1 VTALRKDLIR
11 EIKNSKN
18 RFLSIAILIA
28 LAVAFLSGLK
38 ATAPDMKNT
47 GDEYLDKQQLMDIQV
62 LSTLGLTKGD
72 IKALGAQDN
81 IERAVGAYCID
92 AWAGDLVAKAY
103 SITDG
108 MNLLTVTSGRMPE
121 SPDECI
127 VDKNLLEKMKISV
140 GDSITIDPSD
150 DYEDCL
156 THKNFTIVGTA
167 VSPYYIS
174 VERGS
179 ASIGSGNVR
188 AYVYLPEGAFDL
200 DYYTV
205 AYAKVKGAQ
214 ELTAFTDEYDDY
226 IDDVMDSLKDFGDRR
241 AKLRYDD
248 IIDEAQGKI
257 DDAQKELDDK
267 EKEADEKLSDA
278 EQELK
283 DARRKLDKGWREYRD
298 GKKELE
304 ESLPKLCDAECELAD
319 ARQELIEGE
328 QEYQKGLD
336 EYNFGYAQ
344 YAENK
349 RKLDAA
355 KAQLDAAKQ
364 QLDAAKQIPD
374 QIAKLEGDITAL
386 EAQKKLLDPNDQE
399 YKAIEA
405 RITELSAKKAALV
418 SASMSDTEIAAA
430 QAKIDAGM
438 AEYNAGKQ
446 ELDAAK
452 AQLDAAKKKLD
463 EGYEELQ
470 DGKRKY
476 REGVEELQDGWKK
489 YYEGIDELPKAY
501 KKLKDGEKEYAD
513 GLEEYEDAKREA
525 EEKIADAKKKLA
537 DARRKVA
544 DIETCKWYILSRGYN
559 PGYTGFG
566 QDADRMANLASVFP
580 VIFFLVAAL
589 VCLTTMTRMVEE
601 QRTQI
606 GLMKALGYGRWDISK
621 KYLCYGL
628 FPSLAGSL
636 LGIIIGHIVFPTM
649 IYVSYQIMYEMPN
662 IRLSLYPGI
671 CIWATIAAVACTTLS
686 TLWACISTLTDSPA
700 NLMRPKAP
708 KAGRRVLLEKI
719 PFIWKKLSFTSKVTV
734 RNLFRYKKRF
744 FMSVIGIAG
753 SGALLVTAF
762 GLNDSIIEKQFGDIW
777 QMDVQ
782 AYVYEAMPLADMQEL
797 LGKNPANDDF
807 DSVMFCLDSQMECKN
822 GGRSQS
828 GVHLLGVESAG
839 SMAGRI
845 NLHNGGAPV
854 TLDDSGVVVTAKLAE
869 TLSIKAGDE
878 INMRTGGEDH
888 LMRVIGVADNY
899 VYHYVYITAAY
910 YETVFGKAM
919 QYNGFMGNLKDGLTD
934 ETMDAMSTQL
944 LSDSR
949 MYTVRTIGSIYD
961 SVWDSLSILNYVVL
975 VLILGSGMLTFVVML
990 NLTNINIGERMRELA
1005 TLRVLG
1011 FYDKEMYAYIFRENN
1026 ALSVIGAFVGL
1037 VFGKI
1042 MHLFV
1047 IRTCEVDMVMFVR
1060 SAKPLSYVY
1069 AFALTIAFSLI
1080 VNLLMRPKVRA
1091 IDMVESLKSAE

>member
-1 VTALRKDLIR
+1 MNALTLKNLLR
-11 EIKNSKN
+11 EIKRTFTK
-18 RFLSIAILIA
+18 FLSIFAICA
-28 LAVAFLSGLK
+28 LGVAFFAGIR
-38 ATAPDMKNT
+38 ATSPDMKEAGDRLYNT
-47 GDEYLDKQQLMDIQV
+47 YNLSDISV
-62 LSTLGLTKGD
+62 ISTSGLT
-72 IKALGAQDN
+72 ADN
-81 IERAVGAYCID
+81 IRDLESIEGIQAVRASLFVDAMARGTGEKEKNLRLYSMPIKLKSEYAPLID
-92 AWAGDLVAKAY
+92 LIPDYGIDTSPEY
-103 SITDG
+103 E
-108 MNLLTVTSGRMPE
+108 MNGVEIVSGRMPLNDTE
-121 SPDECI
+121 TALDYTLEGSLVKQLGDEITLTTSGGTVTLRVVGFIRSP
-127 VDKNLLEKMKISV
+127 M
-140 GDSITIDPSD
+140 
-150 DYEDCL
+150 
-156 THKNFTIVGTA
+156 
-167 VSPYYIS
+167 YIS
-174 VERGS
+174 MFERGTS
-179 ASIGSGNVR
+179 SIGNGTSDGFAYASGN
-188 AYVYLPEGAFDL
+188 AISSLGTKLPVMSL
-200 DYYTV
+200 LNTYYTRADIV
-205 AYAKVKGAQ
+205 ISGKERLSAYS
-214 ELTAFTDEYDDY
+214 DEY
-226 IDDVMDSLKDFGDRR
+226 
-241 AKLRYDD
+241 
-248 IIDEAQGKI
+248 E
-257 DDAQKELDDK
+257 
-267 EKEADEKLSDA
+267 
-278 EQELK
+278 
-283 DARRKLDKGWREYRD
+283 
-298 GKKELE
+298 
-304 ESLPKLCDAECELAD
+304 
-319 ARQELIEGE
+319 
-328 QEYQKGLD
+328 
-336 EYNFGYAQ
+336 
-344 YAENK
+344 
-349 RKLDAA
+349 
-355 KAQLDAAKQ
+355 
-364 QLDAAKQIPD
+364 
-374 QIAKLEGDITAL
+374 
-386 EAQKKLLDPNDQE
+386 
-399 YKAIEA
+399 
-405 RITELSAKKAALV
+405 ALV
-418 SASMSDTEIAAA
+418 NEVTDRIEDYASTQSGT
-430 QAKIDAGM
+430 
-438 AEYNAGKQ
+438 
-446 ELDAAK
+446 
-452 AQLDAAKKKLD
+452 
-463 EGYEELQ
+463 
-470 DGKRKY
+470 
-476 REGVEELQDGWKK
+476 
-489 YYEGIDELPKAY
+489 
-501 KKLKDGEKEYAD
+501 
-513 GLEEYEDAKREA
+513 
-525 EEKIADAKKKLA
+525 
-537 DARRKVA
+537 
-544 DIETCKWYILSRGYN
+544 WYIQDRSGN
-559 PGYTGFG
+559 PGYSDYSENT
-566 QDADRMANLASVFP
+566 DRIAAVGDVFP
-580 VIFFLVAAL
+580 LIFFIVAAL

-601 QRTQI
+601 QRIEMGT
-606 GLMKALGYGRWDISK
+606 MKALGYGGWQIAM
-621 KYLCYGL
+621 KY
-628 FPSLAGSL
+628 
-636 LGIIIGHIVFPTM
+636 
-649 IYVSYQIMYEMPN
+649 
-662 IRLSLYPGI
+662 
-671 CIWATIAAVACTTLS
+671 AVYAMS
-686 TLWACISTLTDSPA
+686 ACISGGVVGAIIGFKLFPYVIMKGYSIMYYLGKLETPYRADIAFMAIAAMAVCTAAATFSACYASLKEVPA
-700 NLMRPKAP
+700 TLMRPKAP

-762 GLNDSIIEKQFGDIW
+762 GLNDSIFGIIEKQFGDIW

-961 SVWDSLSILNYVVL
+961 SVLDSLSILNYVVL

-1037 VFGKI
+1037 LFGKI

-1069 AFALTIAFSLI
+1069 AFALTIVFSLI

>member
-1 VTALRKDLIR
+1 MNALTLKNLLR
-11 EIKNSKN
+11 EIKRTFTK
-18 RFLSIAILIA
+18 FLSIFAICA
-28 LAVAFLSGLK
+28 LGVAFFAGIR
-38 ATAPDMKNT
+38 ATSPDMKEAGDRLYNT
-47 GDEYLDKQQLMDIQV
+47 YNLSDISV
-62 LSTLGLTKGD
+62 ISTSGLT
-72 IKALGAQDN
+72 ADN
-81 IERAVGAYCID
+81 IRDLESIEGIQAVRASLFVDAMARGTGEKEKNLRLYSMPIKLKSEYAPLID
-92 AWAGDLVAKAY
+92 LIPDYGIDTLPEY
-103 SITDG
+103 E
-108 MNLLTVTSGRMPE
+108 MNGVEIVSGRMPLNDTE
-121 SPDECI
+121 TALDYTLEGSLVKQLGDEITLTTSGGTVTLRVVGFIRSP
-127 VDKNLLEKMKISV
+127 M
-140 GDSITIDPSD
+140 
-150 DYEDCL
+150 
-156 THKNFTIVGTA
+156 
-167 VSPYYIS
+167 YIS
-174 VERGS
+174 MFERGTS
-179 ASIGSGNVR
+179 SIGNGTSDGFAYASGN
-188 AYVYLPEGAFDL
+188 AISSLGTKLPVMSL
-200 DYYTV
+200 LNTYYTRADIV
-205 AYAKVKGAQ
+205 ISGKEGLSAYS
-214 ELTAFTDEYDDY
+214 DEY
-226 IDDVMDSLKDFGDRR
+226 
-241 AKLRYDD
+241 
-248 IIDEAQGKI
+248 E
-257 DDAQKELDDK
+257 
-267 EKEADEKLSDA
+267 
-278 EQELK
+278 
-283 DARRKLDKGWREYRD
+283 
-298 GKKELE
+298 
-304 ESLPKLCDAECELAD
+304 
-319 ARQELIEGE
+319 
-328 QEYQKGLD
+328 
-336 EYNFGYAQ
+336 
-344 YAENK
+344 
-349 RKLDAA
+349 
-355 KAQLDAAKQ
+355 
-364 QLDAAKQIPD
+364 
-374 QIAKLEGDITAL
+374 
-386 EAQKKLLDPNDQE
+386 
-399 YKAIEA
+399 
-405 RITELSAKKAALV
+405 ALV
-418 SASMSDTEIAAA
+418 NEVTDRIEDYASTQSGT
-430 QAKIDAGM
+430 
-438 AEYNAGKQ
+438 
-446 ELDAAK
+446 
-452 AQLDAAKKKLD
+452 
-463 EGYEELQ
+463 
-470 DGKRKY
+470 
-476 REGVEELQDGWKK
+476 
-489 YYEGIDELPKAY
+489 
-501 KKLKDGEKEYAD
+501 
-513 GLEEYEDAKREA
+513 
-525 EEKIADAKKKLA
+525 
-537 DARRKVA
+537 
-544 DIETCKWYILSRGYN
+544 WYIQDRSGN
-559 PGYTGFG
+559 PGYSDYSENT
-566 QDADRMANLASVFP
+566 DRIAAVGDVFP
-580 VIFFLVAAL
+580 LIFFIVAAL

-601 QRTQI
+601 QRIEMGT
-606 GLMKALGYGRWDISK
+606 MKALGYGGWQIAM
-621 KYLCYGL
+621 KY
-628 FPSLAGSL
+628 
-636 LGIIIGHIVFPTM
+636 
-649 IYVSYQIMYEMPN
+649 
-662 IRLSLYPGI
+662 
-671 CIWATIAAVACTTLS
+671 AVYAMS
-686 TLWACISTLTDSPA
+686 ACISGGVVGAIIGFKLFPYVIMKGYSIMYYLGKLETPYRADIAFMAIAAMAVCTAAATFSACYASLKEVPA
-700 NLMRPKAP
+700 TLMRPKAP

-762 GLNDSIIEKQFGDIW
+762 GLNDSIFGIIEKQFGDIW

-782 AYVYEAMPLADMQEL
+782 AYVYEAMPLGDMQEL

-839 SMAGRI
+839 SMAGRVS
-845 NLHNGGAPV
+845 LHNGGTPV

-1037 VFGKI
+1037 LFGKI

>member
-1 VTALRKDLIR
+1 MNALTLKNLLR
-11 EIKNSKN
+11 EIKRTFTK
-18 RFLSIAILIA
+18 FLSIFAICA
-28 LAVAFLSGLK
+28 LGVAFFAGIR
-38 ATAPDMKNT
+38 ATSPDMKEAGDRLYNT
-47 GDEYLDKQQLMDIQV
+47 YNLSDISV
-62 LSTLGLTKGD
+62 ISTSGLT
-72 IKALGAQDN
+72 ADN
-81 IERAVGAYCID
+81 IRDLESIEGIQAVRASLFVDAMARGTGEKEKNLRLYSMPIKLKSEYAPLID
-92 AWAGDLVAKAY
+92 LIPDYGIDTSPEY
-103 SITDG
+103 E
-108 MNLLTVTSGRMPE
+108 MNGVEIVSGRMPL
-121 SPDECI
+121 
-127 VDKNLLEKMKISV
+127 N
-140 GDSITIDPSD
+140 
-150 DYEDCL
+150 
-156 THKNFTIVGTA
+156 
-167 VSPYYIS
+167 
-174 VERGS
+174 
-179 ASIGSGNVR
+179 
-188 AYVYLPEGAFDL
+188 
-200 DYYTV
+200 
-205 AYAKVKGAQ
+205 
-214 ELTAFTDEYDDY
+214 
-226 IDDVMDSLKDFGDRR
+226 
-241 AKLRYDD
+241 
-248 IIDEAQGKI
+248 
-257 DDAQKELDDK
+257 
-267 EKEADEKLSDA
+267 
-278 EQELK
+278 
-283 DARRKLDKGWREYRD
+283 
-298 GKKELE
+298 
-304 ESLPKLCDAECELAD
+304 
-319 ARQELIEGE
+319 
-328 QEYQKGLD
+328 
-336 EYNFGYAQ
+336 
-344 YAENK
+344 
-349 RKLDAA
+349 
-355 KAQLDAAKQ
+355 
-364 QLDAAKQIPD
+364 
-374 QIAKLEGDITAL
+374 
-386 EAQKKLLDPNDQE
+386 
-399 YKAIEA
+399 
-405 RITELSAKKAALV
+405 
-418 SASMSDTEIAAA
+418 DTEIALDNTLEGSLVKQLGDEITLTTSGGTVTLRVVGFIRSPMYISMFERGTSSIGNGTSDGFAYA
-430 QAKIDAGM
+430 SG
-438 AEYNAGKQ
+438 NAISSLGTKLPVMSLLNTYYTRADIVISGK
-446 ELDAAK
+446 
-452 AQLDAAKKKLD
+452 
-463 EGYEELQ
+463 EGLS
-470 DGKRKY
+470 
-476 REGVEELQDGWKK
+476 
-489 YYEGIDELPKAY
+489 AY
-501 KKLKDGEKEYAD
+501 SD
-513 GLEEYEDAKREA
+513 EYEALVNEVTDC
-525 EEKIADAKKKLA
+525 
-537 DARRKVA
+537 
-544 DIETCKWYILSRGYN
+544 IEDYASTQSGTWYIQDRSGN
-559 PGYTGFG
+559 PGYSDYSENT
-566 QDADRMANLASVFP
+566 DRIAAVGDVFP
-580 VIFFLVAAL
+580 LIFFIVAAL

-601 QRTQI
+601 QRIEMGT
-606 GLMKALGYGRWDISK
+606 MKALGYGGWQIAM
-621 KYLCYGL
+621 KY
-628 FPSLAGSL
+628 
-636 LGIIIGHIVFPTM
+636 
-649 IYVSYQIMYEMPN
+649 
-662 IRLSLYPGI
+662 
-671 CIWATIAAVACTTLS
+671 AVYAMS
-686 TLWACISTLTDSPA
+686 ACISGGVVGAIIGFKLFPYVIMKGYSIMYYLGKLETPYRADIAFMAIAAMAVCTAAATFSACYASLKEVPA
-700 NLMRPKAP
+700 TLMRPKAP

-762 GLNDSIIEKQFGDIW
+762 GLNDSIFGIIEKQFGDIW

-845 NLHNGGAPV
+845 NLHNGGTPV

-934 ETMDAMSTQL
+934 ETMDAMSSQL

-949 MYTVRTIGSIYD
+949 MYTVRTIESIYA

-1037 VFGKI
+1037 LFGKI

>member
-1 VTALRKDLIR
+1 MNALTLKNLLR
-11 EIKNSKN
+11 EIKRTFTK
-18 RFLSIAILIA
+18 FLSIFAICA
-28 LAVAFLSGLK
+28 LGVAFFAGIR
-38 ATAPDMKNT
+38 ATSPDMKEAGDRLYNT
-47 GDEYLDKQQLMDIQV
+47 YNLSDISV
-62 LSTLGLTKGD
+62 ISTSGLT
-72 IKALGAQDN
+72 ADN
-81 IERAVGAYCID
+81 IRDLESIEGIQAVRASLFVDAMARGTGEKEKNLRLYSMPIKLKSEYAPLID
-92 AWAGDLVAKAY
+92 LIPDYGIDTSPEY
-103 SITDG
+103 E
-108 MNLLTVTSGRMPE
+108 MNGVEIVSGRMPLNDTE
-121 SPDECI
+121 TALDYTLEGSLVKQLGDEITLTTSGGTVTLRVVGFIRSP
-127 VDKNLLEKMKISV
+127 M
-140 GDSITIDPSD
+140 
-150 DYEDCL
+150 
-156 THKNFTIVGTA
+156 
-167 VSPYYIS
+167 YIS
-174 VERGS
+174 MFERGTS
-179 ASIGSGNVR
+179 SIGNGTSDGFAYASGN
-188 AYVYLPEGAFDL
+188 AISSLGTKLPVMSL
-200 DYYTV
+200 LNTYYTRADIV
-205 AYAKVKGAQ
+205 ISGKEGLSAYS
-214 ELTAFTDEYDDY
+214 DEY
-226 IDDVMDSLKDFGDRR
+226 
-241 AKLRYDD
+241 
-248 IIDEAQGKI
+248 E
-257 DDAQKELDDK
+257 
-267 EKEADEKLSDA
+267 
-278 EQELK
+278 
-283 DARRKLDKGWREYRD
+283 
-298 GKKELE
+298 
-304 ESLPKLCDAECELAD
+304 
-319 ARQELIEGE
+319 
-328 QEYQKGLD
+328 
-336 EYNFGYAQ
+336 
-344 YAENK
+344 
-349 RKLDAA
+349 
-355 KAQLDAAKQ
+355 
-364 QLDAAKQIPD
+364 
-374 QIAKLEGDITAL
+374 
-386 EAQKKLLDPNDQE
+386 
-399 YKAIEA
+399 
-405 RITELSAKKAALV
+405 ALV
-418 SASMSDTEIAAA
+418 NEVTDRIENYASTQSGT
-430 QAKIDAGM
+430 
-438 AEYNAGKQ
+438 
-446 ELDAAK
+446 
-452 AQLDAAKKKLD
+452 
-463 EGYEELQ
+463 
-470 DGKRKY
+470 
-476 REGVEELQDGWKK
+476 
-489 YYEGIDELPKAY
+489 
-501 KKLKDGEKEYAD
+501 
-513 GLEEYEDAKREA
+513 
-525 EEKIADAKKKLA
+525 
-537 DARRKVA
+537 
-544 DIETCKWYILSRGYN
+544 WYIQDRSGN
-559 PGYTGFG
+559 PGYSDYSENT
-566 QDADRMANLASVFP
+566 DRIAAVGDVFP
-580 VIFFLVAAL
+580 LIFFIVAAL

-601 QRTQI
+601 QRIEMGT
-606 GLMKALGYGRWDISK
+606 MKALGYGGWQIAM
-621 KYLCYGL
+621 KY
-628 FPSLAGSL
+628 
-636 LGIIIGHIVFPTM
+636 
-649 IYVSYQIMYEMPN
+649 
-662 IRLSLYPGI
+662 
-671 CIWATIAAVACTTLS
+671 AVYAMS
-686 TLWACISTLTDSPA
+686 ACISGGVVGAIIGFKLFPYVIMKGYSIMYYLGKLETPYRADIAFMAIAAMAVCTAAATFSACYASLKEVPA
-700 NLMRPKAP
+700 TLMRPKAP

-762 GLNDSIIEKQFGDIW
+762 GLNDSIFGIIEKQFGDIW

-828 GVHLLGVESAG
+828 GVHLLGVESAE

-869 TLSIKAGDE
+869 TLSIKVGDE

-919 QYNGFMGNLKDGLTD
+919 LYNGFMGNLKDGLTD

-1069 AFALTIAFSLI
+1069 AFALTIVFSLI

>member
-1 VTALRKDLIR
+1 MNALTLKNLLR
-11 EIKNSKN
+11 EIKRTFTK
-18 RFLSIAILIA
+18 FLSIFAICA
-28 LAVAFLSGLK
+28 LGVAFFAGIR
-38 ATAPDMKNT
+38 ATSPDMKEAGDRLYNT
-47 GDEYLDKQQLMDIQV
+47 YNLSDISV
-62 LSTLGLTKGD
+62 ISTSGLT
-72 IKALGAQDN
+72 ADN
-81 IERAVGAYCID
+81 IRDLESIEGIQAVRASLFVDAMARGTGEKEKNLRLYSMPIKLKSEYAPLID
-92 AWAGDLVAKAY
+92 LIPDYGIDTSPEY
-103 SITDG
+103 E
-108 MNLLTVTSGRMPE
+108 MNGVEIVSGRMPL
-121 SPDECI
+121 
-127 VDKNLLEKMKISV
+127 N
-140 GDSITIDPSD
+140 
-150 DYEDCL
+150 
-156 THKNFTIVGTA
+156 
-167 VSPYYIS
+167 
-174 VERGS
+174 
-179 ASIGSGNVR
+179 
-188 AYVYLPEGAFDL
+188 
-200 DYYTV
+200 
-205 AYAKVKGAQ
+205 
-214 ELTAFTDEYDDY
+214 
-226 IDDVMDSLKDFGDRR
+226 
-241 AKLRYDD
+241 
-248 IIDEAQGKI
+248 
-257 DDAQKELDDK
+257 
-267 EKEADEKLSDA
+267 
-278 EQELK
+278 
-283 DARRKLDKGWREYRD
+283 
-298 GKKELE
+298 
-304 ESLPKLCDAECELAD
+304 
-319 ARQELIEGE
+319 
-328 QEYQKGLD
+328 
-336 EYNFGYAQ
+336 
-344 YAENK
+344 
-349 RKLDAA
+349 
-355 KAQLDAAKQ
+355 
-364 QLDAAKQIPD
+364 
-374 QIAKLEGDITAL
+374 
-386 EAQKKLLDPNDQE
+386 
-399 YKAIEA
+399 
-405 RITELSAKKAALV
+405 
-418 SASMSDTEIAAA
+418 DTEIALDNTLEGSLVKQLGDEITLTTSGGTVTLRVVGFIRSPMYISMFERGTSSIGNGTSDGFAYA
-430 QAKIDAGM
+430 SG
-438 AEYNAGKQ
+438 NAISSLGTKLPVMSLLNTYYTRADIVISGK
-446 ELDAAK
+446 
-452 AQLDAAKKKLD
+452 
-463 EGYEELQ
+463 EGLS
-470 DGKRKY
+470 
-476 REGVEELQDGWKK
+476 
-489 YYEGIDELPKAY
+489 AY
-501 KKLKDGEKEYAD
+501 SD
-513 GLEEYEDAKREA
+513 EYEALVNEVTDR
-525 EEKIADAKKKLA
+525 
-537 DARRKVA
+537 
-544 DIETCKWYILSRGYN
+544 IEDYASTQSGTWYIQDRSGN
-559 PGYTGFG
+559 PGYSDYSENT
-566 QDADRMANLASVFP
+566 DRIAAVGDVFP
-580 VIFFLVAAL
+580 LIFFIVAAL

-601 QRTQI
+601 QRIEMGT
-606 GLMKALGYGRWDISK
+606 MKALGYGGWQIAM
-621 KYLCYGL
+621 KY
-628 FPSLAGSL
+628 
-636 LGIIIGHIVFPTM
+636 
-649 IYVSYQIMYEMPN
+649 
-662 IRLSLYPGI
+662 
-671 CIWATIAAVACTTLS
+671 AVYAMS
-686 TLWACISTLTDSPA
+686 ACISGGVVGAIIGFKLFPYVIMKGYSIMYYLGKLETPYRADIAFMAIAAMAVCTAAATFSACYASLKEVPA
-700 NLMRPKAP
+700 TLMRPKAP

-762 GLNDSIIEKQFGDIW
+762 GLNDSIFGIIEKQFGDIW

-919 QYNGFMGNLKDGLTD
+919 LYNGFMGNLKDGLTD

-949 MYTVRTIGSIYD
+949 MYAVRTIESIYA

>member
-1 VTALRKDLIR
+1 MNALTLKNLLR
-11 EIKNSKN
+11 EIKRTFTK
-18 RFLSIAILIA
+18 FLSIFAICA
-28 LAVAFLSGLK
+28 LGVAFFAGIR
-38 ATAPDMKNT
+38 ATSPDMKEAGDRLYNT
-47 GDEYLDKQQLMDIQV
+47 YNLSDISV
-62 LSTLGLTKGD
+62 ISTSGLT
-72 IKALGAQDN
+72 ADN
-81 IERAVGAYCID
+81 IRDLESIEGIQAVRASLFVDAMARGTGEKEKNLRLYSMPIKLKSEYAPLID
-92 AWAGDLVAKAY
+92 LIPDYGIDTSPEY
-103 SITDG
+103 E
-108 MNLLTVTSGRMPE
+108 MNGVEIVSGRMPL
-121 SPDECI
+121 
-127 VDKNLLEKMKISV
+127 N
-140 GDSITIDPSD
+140 
-150 DYEDCL
+150 
-156 THKNFTIVGTA
+156 
-167 VSPYYIS
+167 
-174 VERGS
+174 
-179 ASIGSGNVR
+179 
-188 AYVYLPEGAFDL
+188 
-200 DYYTV
+200 
-205 AYAKVKGAQ
+205 
-214 ELTAFTDEYDDY
+214 
-226 IDDVMDSLKDFGDRR
+226 
-241 AKLRYDD
+241 
-248 IIDEAQGKI
+248 
-257 DDAQKELDDK
+257 
-267 EKEADEKLSDA
+267 
-278 EQELK
+278 
-283 DARRKLDKGWREYRD
+283 
-298 GKKELE
+298 
-304 ESLPKLCDAECELAD
+304 
-319 ARQELIEGE
+319 
-328 QEYQKGLD
+328 
-336 EYNFGYAQ
+336 
-344 YAENK
+344 
-349 RKLDAA
+349 
-355 KAQLDAAKQ
+355 
-364 QLDAAKQIPD
+364 
-374 QIAKLEGDITAL
+374 
-386 EAQKKLLDPNDQE
+386 
-399 YKAIEA
+399 
-405 RITELSAKKAALV
+405 
-418 SASMSDTEIAAA
+418 DTEIALDNTLEGSLVKQLGDEITLTTSGGTVTLRVVGFIRSPMYISMFERGTSSIGNGTSDGFAYA
-430 QAKIDAGM
+430 SG
-438 AEYNAGKQ
+438 NAISSLGT
-446 ELDAAK
+446 
-452 AQLDAAKKKLD
+452 KLPVMS
-463 EGYEELQ
+463 L
-470 DGKRKY
+470 
-476 REGVEELQDGWKK
+476 LNT
-489 YYEGIDELPKAY
+489 YYT
-501 KKLKDGEKEYAD
+501 
-513 GLEEYEDAKREA
+513 R
-525 EEKIADAKKKLA
+525 
-537 DARRKVA
+537 A
-544 DIETCKWYILSRGYN
+544 DIVISGKEGLSAYSDEYDALVNEVTDRIEDYASTQSGTWYIQDRSGN
-559 PGYTGFG
+559 PGYSDYSENT
-566 QDADRMANLASVFP
+566 DRIAAVGDVFP
-580 VIFFLVAAL
+580 LIFFIVAAL

-601 QRTQI
+601 QRIEMGT
-606 GLMKALGYGRWDISK
+606 MKALGYGGWQIAM
-621 KYLCYGL
+621 KY
-628 FPSLAGSL
+628 
-636 LGIIIGHIVFPTM
+636 
-649 IYVSYQIMYEMPN
+649 
-662 IRLSLYPGI
+662 
-671 CIWATIAAVACTTLS
+671 AVYAMS
-686 TLWACISTLTDSPA
+686 ACISGGVVGAIIGFKLFPYVIMKGYSIMYYLGKLETPYRADIAFMAIAAMAVCTAAATFSACYASLKEVPA
-700 NLMRPKAP
+700 TLMRPKAP

-762 GLNDSIIEKQFGDIW
+762 GLNDSIFGIIEKQFGDIW

-919 QYNGFMGNLKDGLTD
+919 LYNGFMGNLKDGLTD

-949 MYTVRTIGSIYD
+949 MYTVRTIGSIYA

-1069 AFALTIAFSLI
+1069 AFALTIVFSLI

>member
-1 VTALRKDLIR
+1 MNALTLKNLLR
-11 EIKNSKN
+11 EIKRTFTK
-18 RFLSIAILIA
+18 FLSIFAICA
-28 LAVAFLSGLK
+28 LGVAFFAGIR
-38 ATAPDMKNT
+38 ATSPDMKEAGDRLYNT
-47 GDEYLDKQQLMDIQV
+47 YNLSDISV
-62 LSTLGLTKGD
+62 ISTSGLT
-72 IKALGAQDN
+72 ADN
-81 IERAVGAYCID
+81 IRDLESIEGIQAVRASLFVDAMARGTGEKEKNLRLYSMPIKLKSEYAPLID
-92 AWAGDLVAKAY
+92 LIPDYGIDTSPEY
-103 SITDG
+103 E
-108 MNLLTVTSGRMPE
+108 MNGVEIVSGRMPL
-121 SPDECI
+121 
-127 VDKNLLEKMKISV
+127 N
-140 GDSITIDPSD
+140 
-150 DYEDCL
+150 
-156 THKNFTIVGTA
+156 
-167 VSPYYIS
+167 
-174 VERGS
+174 
-179 ASIGSGNVR
+179 
-188 AYVYLPEGAFDL
+188 
-200 DYYTV
+200 
-205 AYAKVKGAQ
+205 
-214 ELTAFTDEYDDY
+214 
-226 IDDVMDSLKDFGDRR
+226 
-241 AKLRYDD
+241 
-248 IIDEAQGKI
+248 
-257 DDAQKELDDK
+257 
-267 EKEADEKLSDA
+267 
-278 EQELK
+278 
-283 DARRKLDKGWREYRD
+283 
-298 GKKELE
+298 
-304 ESLPKLCDAECELAD
+304 
-319 ARQELIEGE
+319 
-328 QEYQKGLD
+328 
-336 EYNFGYAQ
+336 
-344 YAENK
+344 
-349 RKLDAA
+349 
-355 KAQLDAAKQ
+355 
-364 QLDAAKQIPD
+364 
-374 QIAKLEGDITAL
+374 
-386 EAQKKLLDPNDQE
+386 
-399 YKAIEA
+399 
-405 RITELSAKKAALV
+405 
-418 SASMSDTEIAAA
+418 DTEIALDNTLEGSLVK
-430 QAKIDAGM
+430 QLGDEITLTTAGGSVTLRVVGFIRSPM
-438 AEYNAGKQ
+438 YISLFERGTSSIGNGTSDGFAYASGNAISSLGTKLPVMSLLNTYYTRADIVISGK
-446 ELDAAK
+446 
-452 AQLDAAKKKLD
+452 
-463 EGYEELQ
+463 EGLS
-470 DGKRKY
+470 
-476 REGVEELQDGWKK
+476 
-489 YYEGIDELPKAY
+489 AY
-501 KKLKDGEKEYAD
+501 SD
-513 GLEEYEDAKREA
+513 EYEALVNEVTDR
-525 EEKIADAKKKLA
+525 
-537 DARRKVA
+537 
-544 DIETCKWYILSRGYN
+544 IEDYASTQSGTWYIQDRSGN
-559 PGYTGFG
+559 PGYSDYSENT
-566 QDADRMANLASVFP
+566 DRIAAVGDVFP
-580 VIFFLVAAL
+580 LIFFIVAAL

-601 QRTQI
+601 QRIEMGT
-606 GLMKALGYGRWDISK
+606 MKALGYGGWQIAM
-621 KYLCYGL
+621 KY
-628 FPSLAGSL
+628 
-636 LGIIIGHIVFPTM
+636 
-649 IYVSYQIMYEMPN
+649 
-662 IRLSLYPGI
+662 
-671 CIWATIAAVACTTLS
+671 AVYAMS
-686 TLWACISTLTDSPA
+686 ACISGGVVGAIIGFKLFPYVIMKGYSIMYYLGKLETPYRADIAFMAIAAMAVCTAAATFSACYASLKEVPA
-700 NLMRPKAP
+700 TLMRPKAP

-762 GLNDSIIEKQFGDIW
+762 GLNDSIFGIIEKQFGDIW

-869 TLSIKAGDE
+869 TLSIKVGDE

-949 MYTVRTIGSIYD
+949 MYTVRTIESIYA

-1069 AFALTIAFSLI
+1069 AFALTIVFSLI

>member
-1 VTALRKDLIR
+1 MNALTLKNLLR
-11 EIKNSKN
+11 EIKRTFTK
-18 RFLSIAILIA
+18 FLSIFAICA
-28 LAVAFLSGLK
+28 LGVAFFAGIR
-38 ATAPDMKNT
+38 ATSPDMKEAGDRLYNT
-47 GDEYLDKQQLMDIQV
+47 YNLSDISV
-62 LSTLGLTKGD
+62 ISTSGLT
-72 IKALGAQDN
+72 ADN
-81 IERAVGAYCID
+81 IRDLESIEGIQAVRASLFVDAMARGTGEKEKNLRLYSMPIKLKSEYAPLID
-92 AWAGDLVAKAY
+92 LIPDYGIDTSPEY
-103 SITDG
+103 E
-108 MNLLTVTSGRMPE
+108 MNGVEIVSGRMPL
-121 SPDECI
+121 
-127 VDKNLLEKMKISV
+127 N
-140 GDSITIDPSD
+140 
-150 DYEDCL
+150 
-156 THKNFTIVGTA
+156 
-167 VSPYYIS
+167 
-174 VERGS
+174 
-179 ASIGSGNVR
+179 
-188 AYVYLPEGAFDL
+188 
-200 DYYTV
+200 
-205 AYAKVKGAQ
+205 
-214 ELTAFTDEYDDY
+214 
-226 IDDVMDSLKDFGDRR
+226 
-241 AKLRYDD
+241 
-248 IIDEAQGKI
+248 
-257 DDAQKELDDK
+257 
-267 EKEADEKLSDA
+267 
-278 EQELK
+278 
-283 DARRKLDKGWREYRD
+283 
-298 GKKELE
+298 
-304 ESLPKLCDAECELAD
+304 
-319 ARQELIEGE
+319 
-328 QEYQKGLD
+328 
-336 EYNFGYAQ
+336 
-344 YAENK
+344 
-349 RKLDAA
+349 
-355 KAQLDAAKQ
+355 
-364 QLDAAKQIPD
+364 
-374 QIAKLEGDITAL
+374 
-386 EAQKKLLDPNDQE
+386 
-399 YKAIEA
+399 
-405 RITELSAKKAALV
+405 
-418 SASMSDTEIAAA
+418 DTEIALDNTLEGSLVKQLGDEITLTTSGGTVTLRVVGFIRSPMYISMFERGTSSIGNGTSDGFAYA
-430 QAKIDAGM
+430 SG
-438 AEYNAGKQ
+438 NAISSLGTKLPVMSLLNTYYTRADIVISGK
-446 ELDAAK
+446 
-452 AQLDAAKKKLD
+452 
-463 EGYEELQ
+463 EGLS
-470 DGKRKY
+470 
-476 REGVEELQDGWKK
+476 
-489 YYEGIDELPKAY
+489 AY
-501 KKLKDGEKEYAD
+501 SD
-513 GLEEYEDAKREA
+513 EYEALVNEVTDR
-525 EEKIADAKKKLA
+525 
-537 DARRKVA
+537 
-544 DIETCKWYILSRGYN
+544 IEDYASTQSGTWYIQDRSGN
-559 PGYTGFG
+559 PGYSDYSENT
-566 QDADRMANLASVFP
+566 DRIAAVGDVFP
-580 VIFFLVAAL
+580 LIFFIVAAL

-601 QRTQI
+601 QRIEMGT
-606 GLMKALGYGRWDISK
+606 MKALGYGGWQIAM
-621 KYLCYGL
+621 KY
-628 FPSLAGSL
+628 
-636 LGIIIGHIVFPTM
+636 
-649 IYVSYQIMYEMPN
+649 
-662 IRLSLYPGI
+662 
-671 CIWATIAAVACTTLS
+671 AVYAMS
-686 TLWACISTLTDSPA
+686 ACISGGVVGAIIGFKLFPYVIMKGYSIMYYLGKLETPYRSDIAFMAIAAMAVCTAAATFSACYASLKEVPA
-700 NLMRPKAP
+700 TLMRPKAP

-762 GLNDSIIEKQFGDIW
+762 GLNDSIFGIIEKQFGDIW

-828 GVHLLGVESAG
+828 GVHLLGVESAE

-845 NLHNGGAPV
+845 NLHNGGTPV

-888 LMRVIGVADNY
+888 LMRVIGIADNY

-949 MYTVRTIGSIYD
+949 MYTVRTIGSIYA

>member
-1 VTALRKDLIR
+1 MNALTLKNLLR
-11 EIKNSKN
+11 EIKRTFTK
-18 RFLSIAILIA
+18 FLSIFAICA
-28 LAVAFLSGLK
+28 LGVAFFAGIR
-38 ATAPDMKNT
+38 ATSPDMKEAGDRLYNT
-47 GDEYLDKQQLMDIQV
+47 YNLSDISV
-62 LSTLGLTKGD
+62 ISTSGLT
-72 IKALGAQDN
+72 ADN
-81 IERAVGAYCID
+81 IRDLESIEGIQAVRASLFVDAMARGTGEKEKNLRLYSMPIKLKSEYAPLID
-92 AWAGDLVAKAY
+92 LIPDYGIDTSPEY
-103 SITDG
+103 E
-108 MNLLTVTSGRMPE
+108 MNGVEIVSGRMPLNDTE
-121 SPDECI
+121 TALDYTLEGSLVKQLGDEITLTTSGGTVTLRVVGFIRSP
-127 VDKNLLEKMKISV
+127 M
-140 GDSITIDPSD
+140 
-150 DYEDCL
+150 
-156 THKNFTIVGTA
+156 
-167 VSPYYIS
+167 YIS
-174 VERGS
+174 MFERGTS
-179 ASIGSGNVR
+179 SIGNGTSDGFAYASGN
-188 AYVYLPEGAFDL
+188 AISSLGTKLPVMSL
-200 DYYTV
+200 LNTYYTRADIV
-205 AYAKVKGAQ
+205 ISGKEGLSAYS
-214 ELTAFTDEYDDY
+214 DEY
-226 IDDVMDSLKDFGDRR
+226 
-241 AKLRYDD
+241 
-248 IIDEAQGKI
+248 E
-257 DDAQKELDDK
+257 
-267 EKEADEKLSDA
+267 
-278 EQELK
+278 
-283 DARRKLDKGWREYRD
+283 
-298 GKKELE
+298 
-304 ESLPKLCDAECELAD
+304 
-319 ARQELIEGE
+319 
-328 QEYQKGLD
+328 
-336 EYNFGYAQ
+336 
-344 YAENK
+344 
-349 RKLDAA
+349 
-355 KAQLDAAKQ
+355 
-364 QLDAAKQIPD
+364 
-374 QIAKLEGDITAL
+374 
-386 EAQKKLLDPNDQE
+386 
-399 YKAIEA
+399 
-405 RITELSAKKAALV
+405 ALV
-418 SASMSDTEIAAA
+418 NEVTDRIEDYASTQSGT
-430 QAKIDAGM
+430 
-438 AEYNAGKQ
+438 
-446 ELDAAK
+446 
-452 AQLDAAKKKLD
+452 
-463 EGYEELQ
+463 
-470 DGKRKY
+470 
-476 REGVEELQDGWKK
+476 
-489 YYEGIDELPKAY
+489 
-501 KKLKDGEKEYAD
+501 
-513 GLEEYEDAKREA
+513 
-525 EEKIADAKKKLA
+525 
-537 DARRKVA
+537 
-544 DIETCKWYILSRGYN
+544 WYIQDRSGN
-559 PGYTGFG
+559 PGYSDYSKNT
-566 QDADRMANLASVFP
+566 DRIAAVGDVFP
-580 VIFFLVAAL
+580 LIFLIVAAL

-601 QRTQI
+601 QRIEMGT
-606 GLMKALGYGRWDISK
+606 MKALGYGGWQIAM
-621 KYLCYGL
+621 KY
-628 FPSLAGSL
+628 
-636 LGIIIGHIVFPTM
+636 
-649 IYVSYQIMYEMPN
+649 
-662 IRLSLYPGI
+662 
-671 CIWATIAAVACTTLS
+671 AVYAMS
-686 TLWACISTLTDSPA
+686 ACISGGVVGAIIGFKLFPYVIMKGYSIMYYLGKLETPYRADIAFMAIAAMAVCTAAATFSACYASLKEVPA
-700 NLMRPKAP
+700 TLMRPKAP

-762 GLNDSIIEKQFGDIW
+762 GLNDSIFGIIEKQFGDIW

-949 MYTVRTIGSIYD
+949 MYTVRTIGSIYA

-1011 FYDKEMYAYIFRENN
+1011 FYDKEMYDYIFRENN

-1037 VFGKI
+1037 LFGKI

-1069 AFALTIAFSLI
+1069 AFALTIVFSLI

>member
-1 VTALRKDLIR
+1 MNALTLKNLLR
-11 EIKNSKN
+11 EIKRTFTK
-18 RFLSIAILIA
+18 FLSIFAICA
-28 LAVAFLSGLK
+28 LGVAFFAGIR
-38 ATAPDMKNT
+38 ATSPDMKEAGDRLYNT
-47 GDEYLDKQQLMDIQV
+47 YNLSDISV
-62 LSTLGLTKGD
+62 ISTSGLT
-72 IKALGAQDN
+72 ADN
-81 IERAVGAYCID
+81 IRDLESIEGIQAVRASLFVDAMARGTGEKEKNLRLYSMPIKLKSEYAPLID
-92 AWAGDLVAKAY
+92 LIPDYGIDTSPEY
-103 SITDG
+103 D
-108 MNLLTVTSGRMPE
+108 MNGVEIVSGRMPL
-121 SPDECI
+121 
-127 VDKNLLEKMKISV
+127 N
-140 GDSITIDPSD
+140 
-150 DYEDCL
+150 
-156 THKNFTIVGTA
+156 
-167 VSPYYIS
+167 
-174 VERGS
+174 
-179 ASIGSGNVR
+179 
-188 AYVYLPEGAFDL
+188 
-200 DYYTV
+200 
-205 AYAKVKGAQ
+205 
-214 ELTAFTDEYDDY
+214 
-226 IDDVMDSLKDFGDRR
+226 
-241 AKLRYDD
+241 
-248 IIDEAQGKI
+248 
-257 DDAQKELDDK
+257 
-267 EKEADEKLSDA
+267 
-278 EQELK
+278 
-283 DARRKLDKGWREYRD
+283 
-298 GKKELE
+298 
-304 ESLPKLCDAECELAD
+304 
-319 ARQELIEGE
+319 
-328 QEYQKGLD
+328 
-336 EYNFGYAQ
+336 
-344 YAENK
+344 
-349 RKLDAA
+349 
-355 KAQLDAAKQ
+355 
-364 QLDAAKQIPD
+364 
-374 QIAKLEGDITAL
+374 
-386 EAQKKLLDPNDQE
+386 
-399 YKAIEA
+399 
-405 RITELSAKKAALV
+405 
-418 SASMSDTEIAAA
+418 DTEIALDNTLDGSLVK
-430 QAKIDAGM
+430 QLGDEITLTTAGGTVTLRVVGFIRSPM
-438 AEYNAGKQ
+438 YISLFERGTSSIGNGTSDGFAYASGNAISSLGTKLPVMSLLNTYYTRADIVISGK
-446 ELDAAK
+446 
-452 AQLDAAKKKLD
+452 
-463 EGYEELQ
+463 EGLS
-470 DGKRKY
+470 
-476 REGVEELQDGWKK
+476 
-489 YYEGIDELPKAY
+489 AY
-501 KKLKDGEKEYAD
+501 SD
-513 GLEEYEDAKREA
+513 EYEALVNEVTDR
-525 EEKIADAKKKLA
+525 
-537 DARRKVA
+537 
-544 DIETCKWYILSRGYN
+544 IEDYASTQSGTWYIQDRSGN
-559 PGYTGFG
+559 PGYSDYSENT
-566 QDADRMANLASVFP
+566 DRIAAVGDVFP
-580 VIFFLVAAL
+580 LIFFIVAAL

-601 QRTQI
+601 QRIEMGT
-606 GLMKALGYGRWDISK
+606 MKALGYGGWQIAM
-621 KYLCYGL
+621 KY
-628 FPSLAGSL
+628 
-636 LGIIIGHIVFPTM
+636 
-649 IYVSYQIMYEMPN
+649 
-662 IRLSLYPGI
+662 
-671 CIWATIAAVACTTLS
+671 AVYAMS
-686 TLWACISTLTDSPA
+686 ACISGGVVGAIIGFKLFPYVIMKGYSIMYYLGKLETPYRADIAFMAIAAMAVCTAAATFSACYASLKEVPA
-700 NLMRPKAP
+700 TLMRPKAP

-762 GLNDSIIEKQFGDIW
+762 GLNDSIFGIIEKQFGDIW

-869 TLSIKAGDE
+869 TLSIKVGDE

-949 MYTVRTIGSIYD
+949 MYTVRTIESIYA

-1011 FYDKEMYAYIFRENN
+1011 FYDKEMYDYIFRENN

-1069 AFALTIAFSLI
+1069 AFALTIVFSLI

>member
-1 VTALRKDLIR
+1 MNALTLKNLLR
-11 EIKNSKN
+11 EIKRTFTK
-18 RFLSIAILIA
+18 FLSIFAICA
-28 LAVAFLSGLK
+28 LGVAFFAGIR
-38 ATAPDMKNT
+38 ATSPDMKEAGDRLYNT
-47 GDEYLDKQQLMDIQV
+47 YNLSDISV
-62 LSTLGLTKGD
+62 ISTSGLT
-72 IKALGAQDN
+72 ADN
-81 IERAVGAYCID
+81 IRDLESIEGIQAVRASLFVDAMARGTGEKEKNLRLYSMPIKLKSEYAPLID
-92 AWAGDLVAKAY
+92 LIPDYGIDTSPEY
-103 SITDG
+103 E
-108 MNLLTVTSGRMPE
+108 MNGVEIVSGRMPL
-121 SPDECI
+121 
-127 VDKNLLEKMKISV
+127 N
-140 GDSITIDPSD
+140 
-150 DYEDCL
+150 
-156 THKNFTIVGTA
+156 
-167 VSPYYIS
+167 
-174 VERGS
+174 
-179 ASIGSGNVR
+179 
-188 AYVYLPEGAFDL
+188 
-200 DYYTV
+200 
-205 AYAKVKGAQ
+205 
-214 ELTAFTDEYDDY
+214 
-226 IDDVMDSLKDFGDRR
+226 
-241 AKLRYDD
+241 
-248 IIDEAQGKI
+248 
-257 DDAQKELDDK
+257 
-267 EKEADEKLSDA
+267 
-278 EQELK
+278 
-283 DARRKLDKGWREYRD
+283 
-298 GKKELE
+298 
-304 ESLPKLCDAECELAD
+304 
-319 ARQELIEGE
+319 
-328 QEYQKGLD
+328 
-336 EYNFGYAQ
+336 
-344 YAENK
+344 
-349 RKLDAA
+349 
-355 KAQLDAAKQ
+355 
-364 QLDAAKQIPD
+364 
-374 QIAKLEGDITAL
+374 
-386 EAQKKLLDPNDQE
+386 
-399 YKAIEA
+399 
-405 RITELSAKKAALV
+405 
-418 SASMSDTEIAAA
+418 DTEIALDNTLEGSLVK
-430 QAKIDAGM
+430 QLGDEITLTTAGGSVTLRVVGFIRSPM
-438 AEYNAGKQ
+438 YISLFERGTSIIGNGTSDGFAYASGNAISSLGTKLPVMSLLNTYYTRADIVISGK
-446 ELDAAK
+446 
-452 AQLDAAKKKLD
+452 
-463 EGYEELQ
+463 EGLS
-470 DGKRKY
+470 
-476 REGVEELQDGWKK
+476 
-489 YYEGIDELPKAY
+489 AY
-501 KKLKDGEKEYAD
+501 SD
-513 GLEEYEDAKREA
+513 EYEALVNEVTDR
-525 EEKIADAKKKLA
+525 
-537 DARRKVA
+537 
-544 DIETCKWYILSRGYN
+544 IEDYASTQSGTWYIQGRSGN
-559 PGYTGFG
+559 PGYSDYSENT
-566 QDADRMANLASVFP
+566 DRIAAVGDVFP
-580 VIFFLVAAL
+580 LIFFIVAAL

-601 QRTQI
+601 QRIEMGT
-606 GLMKALGYGRWDISK
+606 MKALGYGGWQIAM
-621 KYLCYGL
+621 KY
-628 FPSLAGSL
+628 A
-636 LGIIIGHIVFPTM
+636 
-649 IYVSYQIMYEMPN
+649 SYAM
-662 IRLSLYPGI
+662 S
-671 CIWATIAAVACTTLS
+671 
-686 TLWACISTLTDSPA
+686 ACISGGVVGAIIGFKLFPYVIMKGYSIMYYLGKLETPYRADIAFMAIAAMAVCTAAATFSACYASLKEVPA
-700 NLMRPKAP
+700 TLMRPKAP

-762 GLNDSIIEKQFGDIW
+762 GLNDSIFGIIEKQFGDIW

-888 LMRVIGVADNY
+888 LMRVIGIADNY

-934 ETMDAMSTQL
+934 ETMDAMSSQL

-1011 FYDKEMYAYIFRENN
+1011 FYDKEMYDYIFRENN

-1069 AFALTIAFSLI
+1069 AFALTIVFSLI

>member
-1 VTALRKDLIR
+1 MNALTLKNLLR
-11 EIKNSKN
+11 EIKRTFTK
-18 RFLSIAILIA
+18 FLSIFAICA
-28 LAVAFLSGLK
+28 LGVAFFAGIR
-38 ATAPDMKNT
+38 ATSPDMKEAGDRLYNT
-47 GDEYLDKQQLMDIQV
+47 YNLSDISV
-62 LSTLGLTKGD
+62 ISTSGLT
-72 IKALGAQDN
+72 ADN
-81 IERAVGAYCID
+81 IRDLESIEGIRAVRASLFVDAMARGTGEKEKNLRLYSMPIKLKSEYAPLID
-92 AWAGDLVAKAY
+92 LIPDYGIDTSPEY
-103 SITDG
+103 E
-108 MNLLTVTSGRMPE
+108 MNGVEIVSGRMPLNDTE
-121 SPDECI
+121 TALDYTLEGSLVKQLGDEITLTTSGGTVTLRVVGFIRSP
-127 VDKNLLEKMKISV
+127 M
-140 GDSITIDPSD
+140 
-150 DYEDCL
+150 
-156 THKNFTIVGTA
+156 
-167 VSPYYIS
+167 YIS
-174 VERGS
+174 MFERGTS
-179 ASIGSGNVR
+179 SIGNGTSDGFAYASGN
-188 AYVYLPEGAFDL
+188 AISSLGTKLPVMSL
-200 DYYTV
+200 LNTYYTRADIV
-205 AYAKVKGAQ
+205 ISGKEGLSAYS
-214 ELTAFTDEYDDY
+214 DEY
-226 IDDVMDSLKDFGDRR
+226 
-241 AKLRYDD
+241 
-248 IIDEAQGKI
+248 E
-257 DDAQKELDDK
+257 
-267 EKEADEKLSDA
+267 
-278 EQELK
+278 
-283 DARRKLDKGWREYRD
+283 
-298 GKKELE
+298 
-304 ESLPKLCDAECELAD
+304 
-319 ARQELIEGE
+319 
-328 QEYQKGLD
+328 
-336 EYNFGYAQ
+336 
-344 YAENK
+344 
-349 RKLDAA
+349 
-355 KAQLDAAKQ
+355 
-364 QLDAAKQIPD
+364 
-374 QIAKLEGDITAL
+374 
-386 EAQKKLLDPNDQE
+386 
-399 YKAIEA
+399 
-405 RITELSAKKAALV
+405 ALV
-418 SASMSDTEIAAA
+418 NEVTDRIEDYASTQSGT
-430 QAKIDAGM
+430 
-438 AEYNAGKQ
+438 
-446 ELDAAK
+446 
-452 AQLDAAKKKLD
+452 
-463 EGYEELQ
+463 
-470 DGKRKY
+470 
-476 REGVEELQDGWKK
+476 
-489 YYEGIDELPKAY
+489 
-501 KKLKDGEKEYAD
+501 
-513 GLEEYEDAKREA
+513 
-525 EEKIADAKKKLA
+525 
-537 DARRKVA
+537 
-544 DIETCKWYILSRGYN
+544 WYIQDRSGN
-559 PGYTGFG
+559 PGYSDYSENT
-566 QDADRMANLASVFP
+566 DRIAAVGDVFP
-580 VIFFLVAAL
+580 LIFFIVVAL

-601 QRTQI
+601 QRIEMGT
-606 GLMKALGYGRWDISK
+606 MKALGYGGWQIAM
-621 KYLCYGL
+621 KY
-628 FPSLAGSL
+628 
-636 LGIIIGHIVFPTM
+636 
-649 IYVSYQIMYEMPN
+649 
-662 IRLSLYPGI
+662 
-671 CIWATIAAVACTTLS
+671 AVYAMS
-686 TLWACISTLTDSPA
+686 ACISGGVVGAIIGFKLFPYVIMKAYSIMYYLGKLETPYRADIAFMAIAAMAVCTAAATFSACYASLKEVPA
-700 NLMRPKAP
+700 TLMRPKAP

-762 GLNDSIIEKQFGDIW
+762 GLNDSIFGIIEKQFGDIW

-845 NLHNGGAPV
+845 SLHNGGAPV

-919 QYNGFMGNLKDGLTD
+919 QYNGLMGNLKDGLTD

-949 MYTVRTIGSIYD
+949 MYTVRTIESIYA

-1060 SAKPLSYVY
+1060 STKPLSYVY

>member
-1 VTALRKDLIR
+1 MNALTLKNLLR
-11 EIKNSKN
+11 EIKRTFTK
-18 RFLSIAILIA
+18 FLSIFAICA
-28 LAVAFLSGLK
+28 LGVAFFAGIR
-38 ATAPDMKNT
+38 ATSPDMKEAGDRLYNT
-47 GDEYLDKQQLMDIQV
+47 YNLSDISV
-62 LSTLGLTKGD
+62 ISTSGLT
-72 IKALGAQDN
+72 ADN
-81 IERAVGAYCID
+81 IRDLESIEGIQAVRASLFVDAMARGTDEKEKNLRLYSMPIKLKSEYAPLID
-92 AWAGDLVAKAY
+92 LIPDYGIDTSPEY
-103 SITDG
+103 E
-108 MNLLTVTSGRMPE
+108 MNGVEIVSGRMPL
-121 SPDECI
+121 
-127 VDKNLLEKMKISV
+127 N
-140 GDSITIDPSD
+140 
-150 DYEDCL
+150 
-156 THKNFTIVGTA
+156 
-167 VSPYYIS
+167 
-174 VERGS
+174 
-179 ASIGSGNVR
+179 
-188 AYVYLPEGAFDL
+188 
-200 DYYTV
+200 
-205 AYAKVKGAQ
+205 
-214 ELTAFTDEYDDY
+214 
-226 IDDVMDSLKDFGDRR
+226 
-241 AKLRYDD
+241 
-248 IIDEAQGKI
+248 
-257 DDAQKELDDK
+257 
-267 EKEADEKLSDA
+267 
-278 EQELK
+278 
-283 DARRKLDKGWREYRD
+283 
-298 GKKELE
+298 
-304 ESLPKLCDAECELAD
+304 
-319 ARQELIEGE
+319 
-328 QEYQKGLD
+328 
-336 EYNFGYAQ
+336 
-344 YAENK
+344 
-349 RKLDAA
+349 
-355 KAQLDAAKQ
+355 
-364 QLDAAKQIPD
+364 
-374 QIAKLEGDITAL
+374 
-386 EAQKKLLDPNDQE
+386 
-399 YKAIEA
+399 
-405 RITELSAKKAALV
+405 
-418 SASMSDTEIAAA
+418 DTEIALDNTLEGSLVKQLGDEITLTTSGGTVTLRVVGFIRSPMYISMFERGTSSIGNGTSDGFAYA
-430 QAKIDAGM
+430 SG
-438 AEYNAGKQ
+438 NAISSLGTKLPVMSLLNTYYTRADIVISGK
-446 ELDAAK
+446 
-452 AQLDAAKKKLD
+452 
-463 EGYEELQ
+463 EGLS
-470 DGKRKY
+470 
-476 REGVEELQDGWKK
+476 
-489 YYEGIDELPKAY
+489 AY
-501 KKLKDGEKEYAD
+501 SD
-513 GLEEYEDAKREA
+513 EYEALVNEVTDR
-525 EEKIADAKKKLA
+525 
-537 DARRKVA
+537 
-544 DIETCKWYILSRGYN
+544 IEDYASTQSGTWYIQGRSGN
-559 PGYTGFG
+559 PGYSDYSENT
-566 QDADRMANLASVFP
+566 DRIAAVGDVFP
-580 VIFFLVAAL
+580 LIFFIVAAL

-601 QRTQI
+601 QRIEMGT
-606 GLMKALGYGRWDISK
+606 MKALGYGGWQIAM
-621 KYLCYGL
+621 KY
-628 FPSLAGSL
+628 A
-636 LGIIIGHIVFPTM
+636 
-649 IYVSYQIMYEMPN
+649 SYAM
-662 IRLSLYPGI
+662 S
-671 CIWATIAAVACTTLS
+671 
-686 TLWACISTLTDSPA
+686 ACISGGVVGAIIGFKLFPYVIMKGYSIMYYLGKLETPYRADIAFMAIAAMAVCTAAATFSACYASLKEVPA
-700 NLMRPKAP
+700 TLMRPKAP

-762 GLNDSIIEKQFGDIW
+762 GLNDSIFGIIEKQFGDIW

-888 LMRVIGVADNY
+888 LMRVIGIADNY

-934 ETMDAMSTQL
+934 ETMDAMSSQL

-1011 FYDKEMYAYIFRENN
+1011 FYDKEMYDYIFRENN

-1069 AFALTIAFSLI
+1069 AFALTIVFSLI

>member
-1 VTALRKDLIR
+1 MNALTLKNLLR
-11 EIKNSKN
+11 EIKRTFTK
-18 RFLSIAILIA
+18 FLSIFAICA
-28 LAVAFLSGLK
+28 LGVAFFAGIR
-38 ATAPDMKNT
+38 ATSPDMKEAGDRLYNT
-47 GDEYLDKQQLMDIQV
+47 YNLSDISV
-62 LSTLGLTKGD
+62 ISTSGLT
-72 IKALGAQDN
+72 ADN
-81 IERAVGAYCID
+81 IRDLESIEGIQAVRASLFVDAMARGTDEKEKNLRLYSMPIKLKSEYAPLID
-92 AWAGDLVAKAY
+92 LIPDYGIDTSPEY
-103 SITDG
+103 E
-108 MNLLTVTSGRMPE
+108 MNGVEIVSGRMPLNDTE
-121 SPDECI
+121 TALDYTLEGSLVKQLGDEITLTTSGGTVTLRVVGFIRSP
-127 VDKNLLEKMKISV
+127 M
-140 GDSITIDPSD
+140 
-150 DYEDCL
+150 
-156 THKNFTIVGTA
+156 
-167 VSPYYIS
+167 YIS
-174 VERGS
+174 MFERGTS
-179 ASIGSGNVR
+179 SIGNGTSDGFAYASGN
-188 AYVYLPEGAFDL
+188 AISSLGTKLPVMSL
-200 DYYTV
+200 LNTYYTRADIV
-205 AYAKVKGAQ
+205 ISGKEGLSAYS
-214 ELTAFTDEYDDY
+214 DEY
-226 IDDVMDSLKDFGDRR
+226 
-241 AKLRYDD
+241 
-248 IIDEAQGKI
+248 E
-257 DDAQKELDDK
+257 
-267 EKEADEKLSDA
+267 
-278 EQELK
+278 
-283 DARRKLDKGWREYRD
+283 
-298 GKKELE
+298 
-304 ESLPKLCDAECELAD
+304 
-319 ARQELIEGE
+319 
-328 QEYQKGLD
+328 
-336 EYNFGYAQ
+336 
-344 YAENK
+344 
-349 RKLDAA
+349 
-355 KAQLDAAKQ
+355 
-364 QLDAAKQIPD
+364 
-374 QIAKLEGDITAL
+374 
-386 EAQKKLLDPNDQE
+386 
-399 YKAIEA
+399 
-405 RITELSAKKAALV
+405 ALV
-418 SASMSDTEIAAA
+418 NEVTDRIEDYASTQSGT
-430 QAKIDAGM
+430 
-438 AEYNAGKQ
+438 
-446 ELDAAK
+446 
-452 AQLDAAKKKLD
+452 
-463 EGYEELQ
+463 
-470 DGKRKY
+470 
-476 REGVEELQDGWKK
+476 
-489 YYEGIDELPKAY
+489 
-501 KKLKDGEKEYAD
+501 
-513 GLEEYEDAKREA
+513 
-525 EEKIADAKKKLA
+525 
-537 DARRKVA
+537 
-544 DIETCKWYILSRGYN
+544 WYIQDRSGN
-559 PGYTGFG
+559 PGYSDYSENT
-566 QDADRMANLASVFP
+566 DRIAAVGDVFP
-580 VIFFLVAAL
+580 LMFFIVAAL

-601 QRTQI
+601 QRIEMGT
-606 GLMKALGYGRWDISK
+606 MKALGYGGWQIAM
-621 KYLCYGL
+621 KY
-628 FPSLAGSL
+628 
-636 LGIIIGHIVFPTM
+636 
-649 IYVSYQIMYEMPN
+649 
-662 IRLSLYPGI
+662 
-671 CIWATIAAVACTTLS
+671 AVYAMS
-686 TLWACISTLTDSPA
+686 ACISGGVVGAIIGFKLFPYVIMKGYSIMYYLGKLETPYRADIAFMAIAAMAVCTAAATFSACYASLKEVPA
-700 NLMRPKAP
+700 TLMRPKAP

-762 GLNDSIIEKQFGDIW
+762 GLNDSIFGIIEKQFGDIW

-828 GVHLLGVESAG
+828 GVHLLGVESAE
-839 SMAGRI
+839 SMGGRVS
-845 NLHNGGAPV
+845 LHNGGTPV

-1037 VFGKI
+1037 LFGKI